1 MGDFLTVGQLR
12 KHLKDFRDEDAV
24 VIGCETTCGIER
36 NPVRVRE
43 IPSYSGAHYVN
54 HVPEHKAKI
63 HALEF
68 TRMRQLSDGSWEEG
82 II

>member
-12 KHLKDFRDEDAV
+12 KHLEDFRDEDVV
-24 VIGCETTCGIER
+24 VIGRKTICGIER

-43 IPSYSGAHYVN
+43 IPAYSGVHYVN
-54 HVPEHKAKI
+54 QVSEHKAKI

-68 TRMRQLSDGSWEEG
+68 TRMRQFSDGSWGEG